1 MFNVLYNNTS
11 DIKPERHSTDTHG
24 TNQVNF
30 WILHVFGYRF
40 APSYRDLHKK
50 IDGLVG
56 SKHPNHYRHCLIK
69 PSRKAYDTLM
79 AKEWPNIER
88 IMASLRILYLHAD
101 KTAAN

>member
-50 IDGLVG
+50 IDGLVA